1 MTTVTGTNGSRAG
14 RRRSTHTVHTNRH
27 PMTKIASV
35 RPRNATINN
44 PARANGDDRRRM
56 ATASNPAYASAVMPD
71 SSPLT
76 KILSTAGLP
85 PTSASSTATVAV
97 HRRRLGSSTA
107 RQPSMASPRMPL
119 TTHSVAAH
127 NASWSTSSAR
137 TAASP
142 ESPRANGMVQMS
154 CQSG

>member
-1 MTTVTGTNGSRAG
+1 MSNTASATGE
-14 RRRSTHTVHTNRH
+14 
-27 PMTKIASV
+27 
-35 RPRNATINN
+35 
-44 PARANGDDRRRM
+44 DRRRI
-56 ATASNPAYASAVMPD
+56 AIASSPAYAKAVMPD

-76 KILSTAGLP
+76 KIFSTAGLP

-107 RQPSMASPRMPL
+107 RQPSMASPRMPPI
-119 TTHSVAAH
+119 TQSVAAH

-142 ESPRANGMVQMS
+142 ERPRANGMAQIS
-154 CQSG
+154 CQSGW